1 MSGLQNNPLK
11 GRQAKKLP
19 SSIDRAADYV
29 SADRGRPSPEIPPQ
43 AQAAEPV
50 KRSTKAV
57 PASKQQVSAY
67 VDRNVLAA
75 ARNAQYSVQSEPS
88 APDNW
93 SEYVTAAL
101 DTYTRTL
108 QERFN
113 GGASYPERPERK

>member
-29 SADRGRPSPEIPPQ
+29 SADRGRPSSENPPQ
-43 AQAAEPV
+43 AQAEPV
-50 KRSTKAV
+50 KRSTKVV
-57 PASKQQVSAY
+57 PASKRQISAY
-67 VDRNVLAA
+67 VDRKVLLA

-93 SEYVTAAL
+93 SGYVEAAL
-101 DTYTRTL
+101 DAYTRIL
-108 QERFN
+108 QDRFN
-113 GGASYPERPERK
+113 GGKAYPERPERK